1 MKNKKRIFI
10 LIFLGVALVF
20 ATTFYFLILRMSPK
34 KKITK
39 ALINTC
45 SSFTAVTGT
54 SSDQLLGMKKIHS
67 VLGEQSAEIY
77 GDFSITFINKMVKCD
92 FLEGVSFSVT
102 GKRDLTHQ
110 EAYLDFCLGKTNPL
124 ELSTYLT
131 KDKFVFLVPGIEKT
145 SYYID
150 FAKINETFEDSLLGS
165 QFDLPELTGYAF
177 RTTGGSAASK
187 LCSSFLANRK
197 DDFILLFS
205 DISTEKISS
214 KKSIT
219 TLDGVKKCTS
229 YEVTLPKHSI
239 QTFFVSMEEYLNA
252 NTAASLDLS
261 EESYVNL
268 KEDIS
273 SFNSFLS
280 EHLEDMEFT
289 VSLDRKGTLRE
300 FFISYEKLSCTILFT
315 GAKTNTD
322 AISLE
327 LEYAHENHPVVLAY
341 EESVSME
348 NDSDLYQTE
357 LMIYPKEEPE
367 KKISLTTK
375 NSFSKET
382 LAFSNSMKLLI
393 SDLGI
398 NAELSMDGKFT
409 DYVKNESFYAD
420 IENLSLKVFGIRILS
435 LQGELFVSP
444 LKERITPLEPMVDVF
459 DVTKDTVNE
468 VITFFKEYIDSLK

>member
-150 FAKINETFEDSLLGS
+150 FAKIKGE
-165 QFDLPELTGYAF
+165 
-177 RTTGGSAASK
+177 
-187 LCSSFLANRK
+187 
-197 DDFILLFS
+197 
-205 DISTEKISS
+205 
-214 KKSIT
+214 
-219 TLDGVKKCTS
+219 
-229 YEVTLPKHSI
+229 
-239 QTFFVSMEEYLNA
+239 
-252 NTAASLDLS
+252 
-261 EESYVNL
+261 
-268 KEDIS
+268 
-273 SFNSFLS
+273 FNSPLN
-280 EHLEDMEFT
+280 
-289 VSLDRKGTLRE
+289 
-300 FFISYEKLSCTILFT
+300 I
-315 GAKTNTD
+315 
-322 AISLE
+322 
-327 LEYAHENHPVVLAY
+327 
-341 EESVSME
+341 
-348 NDSDLYQTE
+348 
-357 LMIYPKEEPE
+357 
-367 KKISLTTK
+367 
-375 NSFSKET
+375 
-382 LAFSNSMKLLI
+382 
-393 SDLGI
+393 
-398 NAELSMDGKFT
+398 
-409 DYVKNESFYAD
+409 FY
-420 IENLSLKVFGIRILS
+420 
-435 LQGELFVSP
+435 
-444 LKERITPLEPMVDVF
+444 
-459 DVTKDTVNE
+459 
-468 VITFFKEYIDSLK
+468 